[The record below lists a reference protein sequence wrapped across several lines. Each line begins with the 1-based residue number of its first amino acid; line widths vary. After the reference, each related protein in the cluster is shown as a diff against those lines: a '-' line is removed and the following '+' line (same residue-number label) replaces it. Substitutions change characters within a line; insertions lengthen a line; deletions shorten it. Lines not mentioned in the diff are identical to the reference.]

1 MDGQS
6 SSLVLTPCHVI
17 FPDFQ
22 LYKMGT
28 EYLLQGGS
36 KITSVIIMRL
46 ATKSLNA
53 LHRLRSLLSPF
64 HMLLHKDLQKHRKK
78 CIITVPIF
86 LMEKERLNNL
96 P

>member
-1 MDGQS
+1 
-6 SSLVLTPCHVI
+6 
-17 FPDFQ
+17 
-22 LYKMGT
+22 
-28 EYLLQGGS
+28 
-36 KITSVIIMRL
+36 MRL